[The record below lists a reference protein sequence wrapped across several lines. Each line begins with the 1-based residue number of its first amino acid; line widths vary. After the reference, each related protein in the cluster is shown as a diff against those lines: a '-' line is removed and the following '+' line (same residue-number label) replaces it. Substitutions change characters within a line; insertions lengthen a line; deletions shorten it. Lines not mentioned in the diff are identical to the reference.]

1 MVKVRKIIHFPE
13 HLMENL
19 VLAIIVI
26 SLIFLII
33 LSILNFSAH

>member
-1 MVKVRKIIHFPE
+1 MLTVRKVIHFPE

-26 SLIFLII
+26 SLIILIVM
-33 LSILNFSAH
+33 SILHFNAH